1 MCLKALAFLII
12 LYVLSYRWV
21 NFSRAVLFLWLI
33 MSQWSKCHFN
43 RGTCLFYSR
52 NQKQFPIPQQL
63 SPLHCARPDHLAE
76 NRKTISSR
84 EQEDHIQHC
93 TITTITSLHSDMHWE
108 RERGVAYLR
117 QIILSQLYLEARM
130 RRLGSIMP
138 PRRRS
143 TRCRV
148 DSATHSHIYCRVQTG
163 AQTGVQTGARTYT
176 VHNNQRQ
183 RSGGREW
190 FCHNLD

>member
-1 MCLKALAFLII
+1 
-12 LYVLSYRWV
+12 
-21 NFSRAVLFLWLI
+21 
-33 MSQWSKCHFN
+33 
-43 RGTCLFYSR
+43 
-52 NQKQFPIPQQL
+52 
-63 SPLHCARPDHLAE
+63 
-76 NRKTISSR
+76 
-84 EQEDHIQHC
+84 
-93 TITTITSLHSDMHWE
+93 MHWE

-163 AQTGVQTGARTYT
+163 ARAHTLCTTTRDKGVEEENDFATTWTKTSWLRVLPVAQKPQTCWPRSYPLDRSHSTTGLR
-176 VHNNQRQ
+176 NNLTKGFTRCTTTIWLEVFKTSWP
-183 RSGGREW
+183 RVLPVPLKPESSCLSCCTET
-190 FCHNLD
+190 

>member
-1 MCLKALAFLII
+1 MKQMPLQQRHMFI
-12 LYVLSYRWV
+12 LQSQPETIPHTP
-21 NFSRAVLFLWLI
+21 AVISLTLR
-33 MSQWSKCHFN
+33 Q
-43 RGTCLFYSR
+43 
-52 NQKQFPIPQQL
+52 
-63 SPLHCARPDHLAE
+63 ARPLG
-76 NRKTISSR
+76 R
-84 EQEDHIQHC
+84 EQEDHIQLR
-93 TITTITSLHSDMHWE
+93 TGRPYPTLHYHHHNKSAFRHALRERE

-163 AQTGVQTGARTYT
+163 AQTGVQTGAHTHT

-183 RSGGREW
+183 RSGGRE
-190 FCHNLD
+190 